1 MLLRNLIGNMVMEP
15 KQRAYFEAFKKHI
28 HNKYFFKEKIPE
40 MKHEYSLIRFITE
53 VSFFFPSN

>member
-1 MLLRNLIGNMVMEP
+1 MVMEP